1 MVATCPSLV
10 EVIAQIPDMRQAQ
23 GRRHPLGAV
32 LTLACAAL
40 LCGARS
46 YRAMAEWGR
55 NHGPAVAR
63 ALGFTH
69 PTTPCAATLH
79 TIFRQLDPQALAAAL
94 GEWTLAVLAALPPAE
109 DEVEGLAVDGKR
121 LRGSAKRGVPLC
133 HLLAAVS
140 HRFGLLVRQQA
151 LATKTRET
159 TALAAL
165 LAGLLLRGL
174 VVTLDALFTYPH
186 LAQII
191 LDQEGDYLLIVKNN
205 QPTMREEIA
214 TLFAEPAAVADTFA
228 QAQTA
233 ELGHGRIEVRTLTSS
248 DALVGYLD
256 WPGLAQVFRLERQ
269 VRAKRTGRTRTEIVY
284 GLTSLPAERAGPA
297 RLLHLVRQHWMIENG
312 VHYVRDVTFGEDAS
326 QVRCGAIPQVLALLR
341 TTIIGLMRTSGET
354 AIAASCRRFA
364 AQPWAALA
372 LLGLPPSTA

>member
-10 EVIAQIPDMRQAQ
+10 EVIAQIPDFRQAQ
-23 GRRHPLGAV
+23 GRRHPLAAV

-46 YRAMAEWGR
+46 YQAMAEWGR
-55 NHGPAVAR
+55 NYGPTVAR

-69 PTTPCAATLH
+69 PKTPCAATLH
-79 TIFRQLDPQALAAAL
+79 TIFRQVDPAVLEAAVGA
-94 GEWTLAVLAALPPAE
+94 WALAVLAALPPAE
-109 DEVEGLAVDGKR
+109 DEMEAVAVDGKR
-121 LRGSAKRGVPLC
+121 LRGSAKRGTPLG

-151 LATKTRET
+151 LATKTQET

-165 LAGLLLRGL
+165 LAGLVLRGL
-174 VVTLDALFTYPH
+174 VVTLDALFTYQH

-191 LDQEGDYLLIVKNN
+191 LDHEGDYLLVVKGN
-205 QPTMREEIA
+205 QPGVREDIA

-228 QAQTA
+228 QTQTA

-269 VRAKRTGRTRTEIVY
+269 VRVKRTARWRTETVY
-284 GLTSLPAERAGPA
+284 GLTSLSPQRAGPA
-297 RLLHLVRQHWMIENG
+297 RLLHLARQHWMIENG

-341 TTIIGLMRTSGET
+341 TTVIGLIRTTGET
-354 AIAASCRRFA
+354 AIAATCRRFA
-364 AQPWAALA
+364 AQPWTALA
-372 LLGLPPSTA
+372 LLGLPPRTE